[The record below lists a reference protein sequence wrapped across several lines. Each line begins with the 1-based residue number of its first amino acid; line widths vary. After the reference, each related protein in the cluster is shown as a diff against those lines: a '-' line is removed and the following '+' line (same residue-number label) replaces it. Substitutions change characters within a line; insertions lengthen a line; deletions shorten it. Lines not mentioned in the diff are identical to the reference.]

1 MLQPLKY
8 VLSDWSSCMNIKVL
22 ISILSFLLFI
32 SGSHWAYA
40 SDSSLESN
48 TGTQS
53 HQTSQLKTL
62 FLSKDMR
69 EKIDQ
74 QREAYLN
81 PVVEKKT
88 LKLVPKTTGGGKTK
102 KKRIY
107 IPPKVSVSLIMVKP
121 DGSRLV
127 RVNNKYNRSPSKHI
141 KMDFS
146 NSSPKGVPVNVQGR
160 TKVVPVGSTLLTRK
174 NKLVE
179 TYKLEKAKRKASAP
193 KTEQKAVKQRLEQI
207 KILKPE

>member
-1 MLQPLKY
+1 MIG
-8 VLSDWSSCMNIKVL
+8 VFSMTIKVF
-22 ISILSFLLFI
+22 ISILSFWVVI
-32 SGSHWAYA
+32 SGSHWVHAE
-40 SDSSLESN
+40 SSSLDNDAEAKN
-48 TGTQS
+48 N
-53 HQTSQLKTL
+53 QTPQLKTL
-62 FLSKDMR
+62 FFSKDTR

-88 LKLVPKTTGGGKTK
+88 LKLVAKTTGGGKAK

-193 KTEQKAVKQRLEQI
+193 KTEQKAVKHRLEQI

>member
-1 MLQPLKY
+1 MIGVFSMTVKIFIL
-8 VLSDWSSCMNIKVL
+8 
-22 ISILSFLLFI
+22 ILSFWVVI
-32 SGSHWAYA
+32 SGSGWVHAE
-40 SDSSLESN
+40 SSSLDK
-48 TGTQS
+48 GTEVKKSQVP
-53 HQTSQLKTL
+53 QLKTL
-62 FLSKDMR
+62 FLSKSTR

-88 LKLVPKTTGGGKTK
+88 LKLVPKTIGGGKTK

-107 IPPKVSVSLIMVKP
+107 IPPKVTVSLIMVKP
-121 DGSRLV
+121 DGSHLV
-127 RVNNKYNRSPSKHI
+127 RVNDKYNRSPSKHI

-160 TKVVPVGSTLLTRK
+160 IKVVPVGSTLLTRK

-207 KILKPE
+207 QILKPK

>member
-1 MLQPLKY
+1 MT
-8 VLSDWSSCMNIKVL
+8 IKGFV
-22 ISILSFLLFI
+22 SILSFWVVVGM
-32 SGSHWAYA
+32 SYWAHA
-40 SDSSLESN
+40 EDSRLGDEAVAQKS
-48 TGTQS
+48 
-53 HQTSQLKTL
+53 QTPQLKTL
-62 FLSKDMR
+62 FLSKETR

-88 LKLVPKTTGGGKTK
+88 LKLVSKTTGGGKTK

-107 IPPKVSVSLIMVKP
+107 IPPKVSVSLVMVKP

-146 NSSPKGVPVNVQGR
+146 KSSPKGVPVNIQGR
-160 TKVVPVGSTLLTRK
+160 TQVVPVGSTLLTRK
-174 NKLVE
+174 NKVVE
-179 TYKLEKAKRKASAP
+179 TYKLEKSKRKASAL

-207 KILKPE
+207 KILKPK